1 MNPDPACMVE
11 EFVLLSN
18 RLLLKVYFDGEL
30 TLQTLYRKRNEKKTT
45 RRGDKIK
52 VINILHEFSPPFNPF
67 SAGDSFLC
75 SYKWERAS
83 ALIYQGGPGTAV

>member
-30 TLQTLYRKRNEKKTT
+30 TLQTLYRK
-45 RRGDKIK
+45 
-52 VINILHEFSPPFNPF
+52 
-67 SAGDSFLC
+67 
-75 SYKWERAS
+75 
-83 ALIYQGGPGTAV
+83 

>member
-30 TLQTLYRKRNEKKTT
+30 TLQTLYRKRNEKQ
-45 RRGDKIK
+45 RHGEGI
-52 VINILHEFSPPFNPF
+52 S
-67 SAGDSFLC
+67 
-75 SYKWERAS
+75 
-83 ALIYQGGPGTAV
+83 